1 MLTPIV
7 AAFTSACTTLSKNFL
22 FGTLSEDLNK
32 PSMGQYD
39 ELVFLQSY
47 STGNIDAK
55 LLKYG
60 SGNIGFQMSLYVLEK
75 YNEADKAITKQA
87 KWDAALTTAL
97 AVINQACTV
106 NRNVQRSIVN
116 ASPHTE
122 ILRFGSGNYI
132 ATRININFSNYWQC

>member
-7 AAFTSACTTLSKNFL
+7 TAFTSACATLNKQFL

-32 PSMGQYD
+32 PSMGAFS

-55 LLKYG
+55 LLKHG
-60 SGNIGFQMSLYVLEK
+60 SGNIGFTMSLYVLEK
-75 YNEADKAITKQA
+75 YNEADKTTSKQA
-87 KWDAALTTAL
+87 MWDSALTTAL
-97 AVINQACTV
+97 TVVNKACDL
-106 NRNVQRSIVN
+106 NRNLQRSIVN

-122 ILRFGSGNYI
+122 ILRFGNGNYI
-132 ATRININFSNYWQC
+132 ATRLNINFSNYWQC